1 MKIRKVLV
9 ICGLL
14 ISVTASTF
22 NVSAAT
28 ARAAK
33 DCTGTI
39 TLAKTSGTFKVTENN
54 TPSNPVTAKKING
67 SYTSIDILG
76 NKNTQQV
83 TLVSLNTHHL
93 ITVVI
98 WELWYTI

>member
-39 TLAKTSGTFKVTENN
+39 TLAKTSGTFKVTEI
-54 TPSNPVTAKKING
+54 TLLQIQSLRKK
-67 SYTSIDILG
+67 LM
-76 NKNTQQV
+76 
-83 TLVSLNTHHL
+83 
-93 ITVVI
+93 VVI
-98 WELWYTI
+98 HL

>member
-9 ICGLL
+9 ICGVL

-39 TLAKTSGTFKVTENN
+39 TLAKTSGTFKVTSSGVDYE
-54 TPSNPVTAKKING
+54 SK
-67 SYTSIDILG
+67 
-76 NKNTQQV
+76 
-83 TLVSLNTHHL
+83 
-93 ITVVI
+93 
-98 WELWYTI
+98 LWYKTGKVTTSN

>member
-39 TLAKTSGTFKVTENN
+39 TLAKTSGTGSLAKGQLSITKYAPSHYSSYMGTMVYYLDGAKGGSVT
-54 TPSNPVTAKKING
+54 K
-67 SYTSIDILG
+67 Y
-76 NKNTQQV
+76 
-83 TLVSLNTHHL
+83 
-93 ITVVI
+93 
-98 WELWYTI
+98 Y

>member
-76 NKNTQQV
+76 NKNTQ
-83 TLVSLNTHHL
+83 SA
-93 ITVVI
+93 
-98 WELWYTI
+98 

>member
-39 TLAKTSGTFKVTENN
+39 TLAKTSGTFKVT
-54 TPSNPVTAKKING
+54 
-67 SYTSIDILG
+67 
-76 NKNTQQV
+76 
-83 TLVSLNTHHL
+83 
-93 ITVVI
+93 
-98 WELWYTI
+98 